1 MLTVRG
7 LTGRAAEAPLKT
19 GYYISGALHAAFVL
33 LLLFGGVF
41 SNARAP
47 EVTVADVT
55 VLSEEEF
62 AALVPPAEAP
72 DIVTEAPDP
81 TPPQALAPPEVPQP
95 DDAVDQSAPSVAE
108 SPEAPDPVPE
118 PPELTPTPPAD
129 LADAPPVFGPPA
141 PIDRLGDVIPDVA
154 PAPAPRVAP
163 EAAPPPPLNA
173 ETGPDVAPEV
183 ASEPDAPPAEAE
195 EESVA
200 TAPEEAT
207 TEIVT
212 EAEETANAAP
222 SASMR
227 PRVRPSRPVAP
238 LATDQPASPDPV
250 QPDEAAIAAAVE
262 AATGGTGTP
271 SGPPLTG
278 GERDAFRLS
287 VQRCWVVDVGSEA
300 ANVTVVAGFSL
311 TPDGRV
317 VDGDVRQVEASGGS
331 PTAINTAFQAARRA
345 ILRCGASGFDLPADK
360 YDQWRD
366 IEITFNPEGMRLR

>member
-1 MLTVRG
+1 MARASTDP
-7 LTGRAAEAPLKT
+7 AAEAPVKS
-19 GYYISGALHAAFVL
+19 GYYISGALHAGFVG

-47 EVTVADVT
+47 QVTVADVT

-62 AALVPPAEAP
+62 AALVPPGAAP
-72 DIVTEAPDP
+72 EIATQAPAPALPEVTEAPDVP
-81 TPPQALAPPEVPQP
+81 EPETAP
-95 DDAVDQSAPSVAE
+95 DRADPSVT
-108 SPEAPDPVPE
+108 EAPDAPETVPDA
-118 PPELTPTPPAD
+118 PELTPTPPAD
-129 LADAPPVFGPPA
+129 VRDTPPVLAPPA
-141 PIDRLGDVIPDVA
+141 PIDRLGEVTPEDAA

-163 EAAPPPPLNA
+163 EAAPPPPPTA
-173 ETGPDVAPEV
+173 DIAPEAAPEV
-183 ASEPDAPPAEAE
+183 AAEPDAPPVEAE

-212 EAEETANAAP
+212 EAEERPNAAP

-227 PRVRPSRPVAP
+227 PRARPSPPVVADTPAAP
-238 LATDQPASPDPV
+238 DIPVPDA
-250 QPDEAAIAAAVE
+250 DAIAGALAE
-262 AATGGTGTP
+262 ATGEASRP
-271 SGPPLTG
+271 SGPPMTG

-300 ANVTVVAGFSL
+300 ANVTVVVGFSM

-317 VDGDVRQVEASGGS
+317 VDNDVRQVEASGGS
-331 PTAINTAFQAARRA
+331 DTAINTAFQAARRA
-345 ILRCGASGFDLPADK
+345 ILRCGASGFDLPVDK